1 MNQDVIFNSHVA
13 TIPVFQPLAAQPATI
28 AHLFTTVL
36 WICAGI
42 MVVVCSMVFGALI
55 KYRHKE
61 GAPEPKPYFGNHTVE
76 IIWTV
81 MPSLIVLWL
90 VWLTIDGMGQYYPDL
105 SKKDQ
110 ADITVVGH
118 QWWWEAHYKDSGVVV
133 ANEIHIP
140 VNKKLYVFLD
150 SADVIHNF
158 WVPQLARKLDAI
170 PGFPN
175 AIYLEAQKPGTYLGA
190 CDEYC
195 GVQHAWMRFLVIA
208 QTPEDYA
215 AWVKAQQAP
224 AASPARLTGSAAH
237 GAKLFHDMTCANCHA
252 INNVPALYP
261 QTAPDLTHLVSRQT
275 LGGCIISNTPAELT
289 RWLHDP
295 QAIKPGCRMPN
306 LKLSDDQVAD
316 LVNYLET
323 LQ

>member
-13 TIPVFQPLAAQPATI
+13 TIPVFQPLAAEPAAI
-28 AHLFTTVL
+28 SHLFITVL

-42 MVVVCSMVFGALI
+42 MVVVCAMVFGALI
-55 KYRHKE
+55 KYRHKP
-61 GAPEPKPYFGNHTVE
+61 GDPEPAPYFGNHTVE

-81 MPSLIVLWL
+81 VPSIIVIWL
-90 VWLTIDGMGQYYPDL
+90 VWLTVDGISGYYPDL
-105 SKKDQ
+105 SKRNQ
-110 ADITVVGH
+110 ADITVIGH
-118 QWWWEAHYKDSGVVV
+118 QWWWEAHYKDTGVVV
-133 ANEIHIP
+133 ANELHIP
-140 VNKKLYVFLD
+140 VGKKLYVFLD

-175 AIYLEAQKPGTYLGA
+175 AIWMEAQKPGTYLGA

-195 GVQHAWMRFLVIA
+195 GLQHAWMRFLVIA
-208 QTPEDYA
+208 QTPDDYA
-215 AWVKAQQAP
+215 AWVKAQQTP
-224 AASPARLTGSAAH
+224 ASAHLSADASKGSRV
-237 GAKLFHDMTCANCHA
+237 FHDMTCTNCHA
-252 INNVPALYP
+252 INNVPSLYP
-261 QTAPDLTHLVSRQT
+261 QTAPDLTHIASRQT
-275 LGGCIISNTPAELT
+275 LGGCIISNTPDNLA

-295 QAIKPGCRMPN
+295 QAIKSGCRMPN
-306 LKLSDDQVAD
+306 LKLDDTQVAD